1 MYICIYVYMYIY
13 ILGGDC
19 RLTMLVVP
27 VKGRTR
33 SESGCERTLQSEK
46 VQRVLCSYA
55 SCVGWLARGPWLQ
68 HRHRRNERD
77 DHQCTNLDRKSSQ
90 KSLRKGSQRPQGEPK
105 NESKTLQNRFGASL
119 GRSWASWGSF
129 GTLRGRSGDAPGLT
143 WDAQGSSRDAPGTPP
158 GQPGRPQ
165 ERPKGD
171 QRVPKMRRFV
181 ARLH

>member
-1 MYICIYVYMYIY
+1 
-13 ILGGDC
+13 
-19 RLTMLVVP
+19 MLVVP

-105 NESKTLQNRFGASL
+105 TSPKQSKIAL
-119 GRSWASWGSF
+119 GRLLDDLGHSWGSF
-129 GTLRGRSGDAPGLT
+129 GTLRGQSGDAPGLT

-158 GQPGRPQ
+158 RQPGRSQ

>member
-1 MYICIYVYMYIY
+1 
-13 ILGGDC
+13 
-19 RLTMLVVP
+19 MLVVP

-105 NESKTLQNRFGASL
+105 TSPKRSKIAL
-119 GRSWASWGSF
+119 GRPLDDLWHSGAVP
-129 GTLRGRSGDAPGLT
+129 GRSGEAPET
-143 WDAQGSSRDAPGTPP
+143 PRDSLGTPREAPGTLL
-158 GQPGRPQ
+158 GRP
-165 ERPKGD
+165 RDSPGVPRSV
-171 QRVPKMRRFV
+171 QRAIGEGPRCVGSSHV
-181 ARLH
+181 CVNA

>member
-1 MYICIYVYMYIY
+1 
-13 ILGGDC
+13 
-19 RLTMLVVP
+19 MLVVP

-90 KSLRKGSQRPQGEPK
+90 KSLWKGSQRPQGERKTSPK
-105 NESKTLQNRFGASL
+105 HSKIAL
-119 GRSWASWGSF
+119 GRLLDDLGHLGGVS
-129 GTLRGRSGDAPGLT
+129 GRSGDAPGT
-143 WDAQGSSRDAPGTPP
+143 PRDSLGTPRGAPGML
-158 GQPGRPQ
+158 PGRPRDSQ
-165 ERPKGD
+165 GGPRSVQWATRECPRCVGSSH
-171 QRVPKMRRFV
+171 VCIN
-181 ARLH
+181 A